1 MLTGMEVVSK
11 AALLEALPKQVRSKL
26 TDDILH
32 TLNSTITD
40 PNFREIYRDNLLGFT
55 NIITEGKYKLS
66 SYINAVRYVSYTSTG
81 ANGTQAYAKTFPDKY
96 TSLVTEGASAKT
108 ISSYATT
115 YKKTQLVQKIFEQC
129 MIPVHIFN
137 ADIFQSAIN
146 TQATLMLSANSEKVR
161 SDAANSLLTH
171 LKPPEVKKIE
181 LDVGIQQSQVL
192 DDLSAAVTVLARA
205 QQAQIIEGVASPL
218 SIAKSQ
224 IIADEVIEDVN

>member
-1 MLTGMEVVSK
+1 MEVVSK

>member
-1 MLTGMEVVSK
+1 MSGGLEVVSK
-11 AALLEALPKQVRSKL
+11 AALLEALPKQVKGKL

-96 TSLVTEGASAKT
+96 TSLVAEGASAKT

-115 YKKTQLVQKIFEQC
+115 FKKTQLVQKIFEQC

-171 LKPPEVKKIE
+171 LKPPEIKRIE
-181 LDVGIQQSQVL
+181 LDVGVQQSQVL
-192 DDLSAAVTVLARA
+192 DDLSAAVTVLAQA
-205 QQAQIIEGVASPL
+205 QQAQIIEGVSSPL
-218 SIAKSQ
+218 TIAKSK
-224 IIADEVIEDVN
+224 IIADEVTQYVD